1 MRQRLLAPPHGPESR
16 PTSPILGYSDVP
28 GAREAHSLIGTPDEI
43 AEKLARCAPRG
54 VACVLLSGQGSRDNL
69 RRFAQEACRLW
80 QQRERFRRARRSPR
94 AAPLQPSLPLTA
106 LAAPV
111 APVPNR

>member
-1 MRQRLLAPPHGPESR
+1 MRQRLLALSHGPESR
-16 PTSPILGYSDVP
+16 PTSHILGYSDVP

-69 RRFAQEACRLW
+69 RRFAPEVMPA
-80 QQRERFRRARRSPR
+80 FA
-94 AAPLQPSLPLTA
+94 TT
-106 LAAPV
+106 
-111 APVPNR
+111 

>member
-1 MRQRLLAPPHGPESR
+1 MRVAVARNFWVARDAADKAAAIEREAQVHQRLALSRGPESR
-16 PTSPILGYSDVP
+16 PTSHILGYSDVL

-69 RRFAQEACRLW
+69 RRFA
-80 QQRERFRRARRSPR
+80 REVMPAFA
-94 AAPLQPSLPLTA
+94 TT
-106 LAAPV
+106 
-111 APVPNR
+111 